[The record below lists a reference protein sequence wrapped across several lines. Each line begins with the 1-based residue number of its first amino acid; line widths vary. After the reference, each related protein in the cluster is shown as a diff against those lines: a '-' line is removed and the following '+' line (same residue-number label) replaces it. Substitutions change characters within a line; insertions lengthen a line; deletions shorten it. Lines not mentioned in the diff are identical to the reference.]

1 MEAERGAQGF
11 AVGVDLASFVGK
23 IQSLKRFAVL
33 NALAVVKITKKHDKY
48 ATEHEKIQE
57 ALMHNVRAMSFCSSA
72 RFSELMR
79 TTAVLTQRTNGVLT
93 ASHDASETASTA
105 SFCPPSRAESA
116 DPMQAGACM
125 ASMGGSVLED
135 VSSHL
140 RAERDTVA
148 EESSKDSSSQPAR
161 IGLEFLADAA
171 IKALSFESDLSPLP
185 PCDAAT
191 DRQRGTKRRAP
202 HGLDMGRYDVLA
214 RRSSSSS
221 GSMASTKLLALSSRD
236 ADDTPTLEVKP
247 RLRRRSYGLG
257 GRQSLGG
264 RPHLN
269 DNASVVPIQVT
280 AQVLQQHFTM
290 PLNDAARHLGICATA
305 IKKVCRKMG
314 IRQWPFQ
321 RLKPIE
327 SRLCKLKKKLK
338 KMARPAPDMAAE
350 IEGLEARKQA
360 LLLGLDPDDR

>member
-1 MEAERGAQGF
+1 MEAERGGF

-57 ALMHNVRAMSFCSSA
+57 AIMHNVRALSFCSSA

-79 TTAVLTQRTNGVLT
+79 TTAALTQRTNGVLT
-93 ASHDASETASTA
+93 ASHGASETASTA

-116 DPMQAGACM
+116 EDVQAGTCV

-140 RAERDTVA
+140 RAERETVA
-148 EESSKDSSSQPAR
+148 EESGKESSSQPAR

-191 DRQRGTKRRAP
+191 DRQRGTKRRAS
-202 HGLDMGRYDVLA
+202 HGLDTGRYDALA
-214 RRSSSSS
+214 RRSSSSSSSS
-221 GSMASTKLLALSSRD
+221 GSMASTKLLALSPRD

-269 DNASVVPIQVT
+269 DNAPVVPIQVT
-280 AQVLQQHFTM
+280 AQVLQQHFAM

-327 SRLCKLKKKLK
+327 RRLCKLKL
-338 KMARPAPDMAAE
+338 MARPAPDMVAE
-350 IEGLEARKQA
+350 IESLEAKKQA
-360 LLLGLDPDDR
+360 LLLGLDPDDH